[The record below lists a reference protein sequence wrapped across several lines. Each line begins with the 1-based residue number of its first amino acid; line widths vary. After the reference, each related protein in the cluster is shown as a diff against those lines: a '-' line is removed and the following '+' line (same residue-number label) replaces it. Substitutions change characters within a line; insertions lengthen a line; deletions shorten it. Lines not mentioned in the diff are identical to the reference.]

1 MSFHDG
7 PSGPRDAMTPREH
20 ELHELDNLIED
31 LLYRRHRDAM
41 ADAHYLKALN
51 DAIAALR
58 EQRAVM
64 EGRTP

>member
-1 MSFHDG
+1 
-7 PSGPRDAMTPREH
+7 MTPREH